1 MKTIRLATRP
11 TLVTQVL
18 QPETELSAAVSQ
30 SRVRE
35 NRFDAT
41 DVVSIRN
48 LRGNFLA
55 GLGIDLLIEI
65 NPKDTRKKRQH
76 GGEG

>member
-18 QPETELSAAVSQ
+18 QAETELSAAVSQ